1 MTISTFRAM
10 GTTVE
15 VHGREQGIRRSERV
29 FASYEGRF
37 SRFLPDSELSQINR
51 SASSPSGGTQKVSAA
66 MNDLLTLASDL
77 KRRTEGLVDIGV
89 GRAVSDWGYKE
100 SYENLDPPQSPP
112 SAPSSIGWA
121 IEDGCVYL
129 EPGTQIDLGGI
140 AKGWTADRVVETGL
154 AEMVSA
160 GGDLRS
166 SDPSLV
172 VEIMD
177 EHERVSAEV
186 HVGEGALATSSQC
199 SRRWMVGS
207 LSANHIIDP
216 RTSRPV
222 ISPVR
227 SASVVAATAAEAE
240 AGAKAV
246 LVKGQDGLAWAD
258 QQDWIHRAL
267 VVWDDGS
274 VYANGGGTL

>member
-1 MTISTFRAM
+1 MSVSRFLAM

-15 VHGREQGIRRSERV
+15 VHGREEGIRRSRRIFDSHE
-29 FASYEGRF
+29 SRF

-51 SASSPSGGTQKVSAA
+51 SAGSFDSGPRKVSAA

-77 KRRTEGLVDIGV
+77 KRRTGGLVDVGV

-100 SYENLDPPQSPP
+100 SFENLDPPQTPP
-112 SAPSSIGWA
+112 SAPSSIGWV
-121 IEDGCVYL
+121 IEDGSVHL
-129 EPGTQIDLGGI
+129 EAGTQIDLGGI
-140 AKGWTADRVVETGL
+140 AKGWTADRVVESGF
-154 AEMVSA
+154 ADMVSA

-166 SDPSLV
+166 VDPSLV

-177 EHERVSAEV
+177 EHKRVAAEV

-199 SRRWMVGS
+199 SRQWMVGS
-207 LSANHIIDP
+207 FRANHIIDP

-227 SASVVAATAAEAE
+227 SASVVAATAVEAE

-246 LVKGQDGLAWAD
+246 LVKGKDGLAWAD
-258 QQDWIHRAL
+258 QQDWIHRAV

-274 VYANGGGTL
+274 VYANGGGTS